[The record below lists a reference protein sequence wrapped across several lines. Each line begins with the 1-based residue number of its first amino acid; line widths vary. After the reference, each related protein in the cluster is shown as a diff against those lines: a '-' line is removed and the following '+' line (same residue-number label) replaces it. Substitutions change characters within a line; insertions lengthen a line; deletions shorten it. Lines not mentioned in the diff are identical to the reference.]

1 MQGIGDRAASAS
13 VLQVRTLRSLAKRAR
28 WLLITALQPVAP
40 LYRRL
45 ILRRVVFIGVT
56 GSCGKT
62 TTKELIEAVLSAN
75 FSGTKSPGNDN
86 LPRDM
91 VKRIFLT
98 RPWQKFH
105 VQEIAAAVQGSKV
118 PLEGPLR
125 IVRPQIGVVTN
136 IGADHISAFHTVEA
150 IAAEKSKLVA
160 ALPRHGVAIL
170 NADDP
175 NVLAMQASCAG
186 RVMTYGVARTAMV
199 RAERVRSQWPERLSF
214 TVLYDGQAYPVNTQL
229 CGKHWVSCVLA
240 AIAVGIAMGVP
251 LATVVQ
257 AIQATPP
264 FSGRMCPMNQPG
276 EITFIRDDE
285 KAPLW
290 SIAPALEFMK
300 EAHASRKIVV
310 VGTISDYQGNS
321 DRQYVSVARQ
331 ALDVAD
337 RVVFVGPRASKC
349 LKAKRHPD
357 DDSLR
362 AFYSVD
368 AAREYLREVVR
379 AGDVVLLKGT
389 RGDHLGR
396 LIAGPTQEE
405 RRRME
410 HREQA
415 SAGGLPGLDSPMI
428 KRPAQAVLG
437 LGNPDEKYRDT
448 PHNVGH
454 RVLDLL
460 LRFFGSQWVQQGKA
474 LVARIQCGDTTVFL
488 IKPLTYMN
496 STGPVLAELSQEL
509 GFEAAECVLVQ
520 DDIDLPLGTVRVR
533 MGGSDGGHKGVRSIF
548 EACRTD
554 ALRRVKIGVRRPEQ
568 KPDERGHGDD
578 RATYLLQP
586 FAPMDLPVIER
597 ASAEAAEQALRLLRI
612 PVNSLPLDRA

>member
-1 MQGIGDRAASAS
+1 
-13 VLQVRTLRSLAKRAR
+13 
-28 WLLITALQPVAP
+28 
-40 LYRRL
+40 
-45 ILRRVVFIGVT
+45 
-56 GSCGKT
+56 
-62 TTKELIEAVLSAN
+62 
-75 FSGTKSPGNDN
+75 
-86 LPRDM
+86 M

-105 VQEIAAAVQGSKV
+105 VQEIAAAIGGSKI

-136 IGADHISAFHTVEA
+136 IGADHINAFHTVEA
-150 IAAEKSKLVA
+150 IAAEKSKLIA
-160 ALPRHGVAIL
+160 ALPGYGVAIL

-175 NVLAMQASCAG
+175 NVLAMQAGCAA

-264 FSGRMCPMNQPG
+264 FSERMCPVNQAG
-276 EITFIRDDE
+276 EITFIRDDA

-389 RGDHLGR
+389 RGDHLSR

-415 SAGGLPGLDSPMI
+415 SAGGLPGPDSPMI
-428 KRPAQAVLG
+428 KRSAQAVLG
-437 LGNPDEKYRDT
+437 LGNPGEKYRDT

-474 LVARIQCGDTTVFL
+474 LVARIQCGDTTLFL
-488 IKPLTYMN
+488 IKPLTYVN
-496 STGPVLAELSQEL
+496 STGPVLAELSHEL
-509 GFEAAECVLVQ
+509 GFEAAECVLVL

-533 MGGSDGGHKGVRSIF
+533 RGGSDGGHKGVRSIF

-554 ALRRVKIGVRRPEQ
+554 ALRRVKIGVRPPEQ
-568 KPDERGHGDD
+568 KPDERGYGQD

-586 FAPMDLPVIER
+586 FAPMNLPVIER